1 MKLLATL
8 FFLLSILSLSCSGQS
23 KSIEL
28 TFVDDSYLD
37 PIVGSQVDVLFND
50 STQILFTDGQGKVS
64 FEVGPSDTLAY
75 EFRVFNRIMDKG
87 QLTGSESHKQIKVK
101 LEIQLEEFSISEVRP
116 EPLERSICWPW
127 RYKDDSS
134 IPVQS
139 SFLAGSM
146 GAVHMSDG
154 SSTSFFNILQIER

>member
-8 FFLLSILSLSCSGQS
+8 FSLLFISSLSSFAQS
-23 KSIEL
+23 ISIEL
-28 TFVDDSYLD
+28 EFVDASHLD
-37 PIVGSQVDVLFND
+37 PIVGSQINVLFSD
-50 STQILFTDGQGKVS
+50 STQVLYTDGEGKAS
-64 FEVGPSDTLAY
+64 FDVGFSDTIGY
-75 EFRVFNRIMDKG
+75 EFLVFNRIMDKG

-146 GAVHMSDG
+146 GGVHMSDG